1 MHKFARYHIPLTI
14 TSFLLGVLLS
24 VSFYTKS
31 KAETTMPRSTELVDV
46 VKSLQDDKEQLQK
59 TLESLRK
66 EASEFEH
73 KAAASDGLLSDY
85 IVQEKK
91 FKELAGLTE
100 IEGEGIKVIL
110 ADAASIPP
118 NSDPND
124 YIVHSS
130 DLQTILNVIW
140 RGGAKAVSINGER
153 LVGTSAVRCVGN
165 TILINSTLLGSPYEI
180 LAIGNSKD
188 IKKTLL
194 GDEGSKI
201 FFKKT
206 MSELGINVELREEK
220 SIKVPAYKGGL
231 SAEFARIYKE
241 EDKEVAQ

>member
-1 MHKFARYHIPLTI
+1 MHRFARYHIPLTI

-31 KAETTMPRSTELVDV
+31 RAETTMPRSTNLVDV
-46 VKSLQDDKEQLQK
+46 VKTLQKDKEQLQK

-73 KAAASDGLLSDY
+73 RAAASDGLLSDY
-85 IVQEKK
+85 IAQEKK

-100 IEGEGIKVIL
+100 AEGQGIKIVL
-110 ADAASIPP
+110 ADAANMPP

-130 DLQTILNVIW
+130 DLQTILNILW

-153 LVGTSAVRCVGN
+153 LVGTSAIRCVGT

-180 LAIGNSKD
+180 HAIGNSKNL
-188 IKKTLL
+188 KKTLL
-194 GDEGSKI
+194 EDEGTKI
-201 FFKKT
+201 FFGKT
-206 MSELGINVELREEK
+206 LTGLGISVELREENN
-220 SIKVPAYKGGL
+220 IRVPDYKGGL
-231 SAEFARIYKE
+231 DAEFARIYKE
-241 EDKEVAQ
+241 EDKGVKK